1 MIVFA
6 ESEEGAVKAASPL
19 RSALWGV
26 HKLAVLLPSGLEPI
40 KARWTLIYKSACQA
54 TSSVPGIWYK
64 ASNVNTAVEE
74 KLHRGETRLLDGVR
88 QGGWP

>member
-40 KARWTLIYKSACQA
+40 KVLPPMHSASQVCSLGCWK
-54 TSSVPGIWYK
+54 TP
-64 ASNVNTAVEE
+64 
-74 KLHRGETRLLDGVR
+74 
-88 QGGWP
+88 